1 MQTDI
6 YKEKYPEDIKEY
18 MEVNTVVE
26 KVINNLK
33 SDSPEI
39 DFIIKRPSK

>member
-18 MEVNTVVE
+18 MEVDTVVE
-26 KVINNLK
+26 KAINNLK
-33 SDSPEI
+33 SDSPEL
-39 DFIIKRPSK
+39 DFVIKRPVK